1 MKTKKIGMVI
11 SVLLNIAVAAATLF
25 AVIEGWKIGD
35 GTVETARS
43 LRTFRYFTTDSNILS
58 GISCAALAAY
68 TVIHPKKDS
77 AASRFFIMLKFV
89 GVCSVML
96 TFLVVIFFLGP
107 NQGYGYMLS
116 GANLWLHM
124 ICPLAALVCF
134 LFFDGGL
141 IRGGAAS
148 LIGALPTLLYGA
160 LYLFEV
166 VLLENWPD
174 FYGFNAGGKWYI
186 SLVAVIGGAT
196 LLSFLLSRIKNILSK
211 KADIS

>member
-1 MKTKKIGMVI
+1 MKTKKIGTVI
-11 SVLLNIAVAAATLF
+11 SVLLNIAVAAATFF

-35 GTVETARS
+35 GTAETARS

-58 GISCAALAAY
+58 GISCAALAVY
-68 TVIHPKKDS
+68 TLIHPKKDS
-77 AASRFFIMLKFV
+77 AAARFFIKLKFV

-116 GANLWLHM
+116 GANLWLHA
-124 ICPLAALVCF
+124 ICPLAAFAGF
-134 LFFDGGL
+134 LLFDGGL
-141 IRGGAAS
+141 TQSGKGS

-160 LYLFEV
+160 VYFCEV
-166 VLLENWPD
+166 VLLKRWPD

-186 SLVAVIGGAT
+186 SLVAVIGGAA
-196 LLSFLLSRIKNILSK
+196 LFSFLLSRIKNLLSK
-211 KADIS
+211 KSVNV